1 MNQIQSLIA
10 QWDIQCIIF
19 DLDGTLVDTLD
30 KHIKAFEILFKQLKV
45 DISYEA
51 ISENMGRTPKDTLL
65 SLVPEMIK
73 DETKLI
79 ELADLKETILT
90 DLLEKV
96 PLFDGAKNLL
106 SYLYQT
112 KIPLCLASSTPLL
125 NVEKMLQTANIYH
138 FFKIIITGEDITI
151 GKPNPQVFLK
161 AAAKAQIDPS
171 NCLVI
176 GDYPHD
182 IDAARNAGMKI
193 IAVQTG
199 KHRLDKIKDLKVNLL
214 ITSLVELLSK
224 HST

>member
-1 MNQIQSLIA
+1 MNLIQSLVA

-30 KHIKAFEILFKQLKV
+30 KHIRAFEILFKKLKV

-65 SLVPEMIK
+65 SLVPEITK
-73 DETKLI
+73 DENKLK

-90 DLLEKV
+90 NLLEIV
-96 PLFDGAKNLL
+96 PLFNGAKNLL
-106 SYLYQT
+106 NYLYQA
-112 KIPLCLASSTPLL
+112 KIPLCLASSTPLF
-125 NVEKMLQTANIYH
+125 NVEKMLHTSNIYH

-161 AAAKAQIDPS
+161 AAAKAEIDPS
-171 NCLVI
+171 HCLVI
-176 GDYPHD
+176 GDSPHD
-182 IDAARNAGMKI
+182 IEAARNASMRI

-199 KHRLDKIKDLKVNLL
+199 KHELSKIKDLKVNLL
-214 ITSLVELLSK
+214 INSLTELLKENSI
-224 HST
+224 